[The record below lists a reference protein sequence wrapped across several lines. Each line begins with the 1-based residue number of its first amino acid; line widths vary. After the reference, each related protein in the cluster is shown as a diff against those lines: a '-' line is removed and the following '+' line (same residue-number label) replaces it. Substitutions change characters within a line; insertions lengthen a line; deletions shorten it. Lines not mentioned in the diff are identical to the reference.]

1 MLWSPAANLDGTGQQ
16 LFPTGTTI
24 SSIAPDGMGMG
35 TYTITMS
42 AKATASGS
50 PGKSGVGGSFAFVG
64 SQYTSATT
72 PAGQPTIDAGKHPR
86 EQ

>member
-1 MLWSPAANLDGTGQQ
+1 ML
-16 LFPTGTTI
+16 LFPNGTTI
-24 SSIAPDGMGMG
+24 FGIAPDGTG

-42 AKATASGS
+42 AAAKASGS

-72 PAGQPTIDAGKHPR
+72 GNIAPSTNQITGLDAVNAGMYLRP
-86 EQ
+86 E